1 MVKVLILGAGGML
14 GSTLFRSLSQNKE
27 LDLIGA
33 VRGDNAVV
41 FEKIGS
47 EGSIVFGVDAT
58 QSLALRGLI
67 ESIQPHVVVNCI
79 GVIKQKGHEVSDR
92 EMIEVNTLLP
102 HMLAQFC
109 GEFDARLIHF
119 STDCVFDGVD
129 GGYTE
134 DNLPNSSDLYGRS
147 KALGE
152 VMSENCLTLRTSIIG
167 HELNSSL
174 SLIDWFLS
182 QSGEV
187 PGFTR
192 AYFSGLPTIYWAN
205 LLQRLIL
212 CHRDLAGLYHVSSQ
226 RISKFELLRL
236 VSQVY
241 SEGPT
246 LLKDDSMVIDRS
258 LKCGRF
264 SDAVGWS
271 CPAWPFLIKLMYE
284 DFCEMKRRGII

>member
-1 MVKVLILGAGGML
+1 MVKVLILGAAGML
-14 GSTLFRSLSQNKE
+14 GHTLFRSLSQDNE
-27 LDLIGA
+27 LDVFGT
-33 VRGDNAVV
+33 VRGHNTMV
-41 FEKIGS
+41 FENIASG
-47 EGSIVFGVDAT
+47 GSIIYGVDAT

-67 ESIQPHVVVNCI
+67 ENIQPHVVVNCI
-79 GVIKQKGHEVSDR
+79 GVIKQKGHEIPTH
-92 EMIEVNTLLP
+92 EMIEINTLLP

-109 GEFDARLIHF
+109 EEFDARLIHF

-134 DNLPNSSDLYGRS
+134 DTLPNSSDLYGRS

-152 VMSENCLTLRTSIIG
+152 VVSQNCLTLRTSIIG
-167 HELNSSL
+167 HELTSSL
-174 SLIDWFLS
+174 SLIDWYLS

-187 PGFTR
+187 SGFTR
-192 AYFSGLPTIYWAN
+192 AYFSGLPTIYWAI

-212 CHRDLAGLYHVSSQ
+212 HHRDLAGLYHVSSE

-246 LLKDDSMVIDRS
+246 LLRDDSMVIDRS
-258 LKCGRF
+258 LKCDRF
-264 SDAVGWS
+264 SEAVGWS
-271 CPAWPFLIKLMYE
+271 CPTWPYLIKLMYE
-284 DFCEMKRRGII
+284 DYCEIKFRGII